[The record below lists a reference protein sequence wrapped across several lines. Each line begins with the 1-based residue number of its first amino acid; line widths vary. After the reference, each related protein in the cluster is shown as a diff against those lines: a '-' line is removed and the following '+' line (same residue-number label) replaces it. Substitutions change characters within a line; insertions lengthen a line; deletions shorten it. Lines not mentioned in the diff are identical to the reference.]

1 MEINILLVDDS
12 AFMRQILKEKISEI
26 DGLNVI
32 ATARNSQEA
41 FQKIKQFNPD
51 LITLDIEMPGM
62 NGLETLKVIKESCD
76 IPVMMMSSL
85 SGKEITIE
93 ALEAGAIDFIEKP
106 ADIRN
111 QGETFKKQIEFVM
124 KQFFNRTQ
132 EMNALRI
139 NDEGSISDKSRPNAV
154 RALAIGASTG
164 GPRALL
170 QVMKDL
176 PEGINV
182 PIFIVQHMPK
192 GFTAS
197 FAQRMDSVSSVQV
210 VEAYEGM
217 TVEGG
222 KAYIAPGDY
231 HMIVKNRRIH
241 LSQTDKIHGVRPAV
255 DHLFSSAAESYG
267 SRLIGVVLTG
277 MGKDGTE
284 GLKKIKTNG
293 GYTFAQDKESS
304 LVFGMPGNAIQNN
317 VIDEVVNLEQLTDAL
332 NQVLGGRK

>member
-26 DGLNVI
+26 DGLNVV

-62 NGLETLKVIKESCD
+62 NGLETLKVIKESYD

-106 ADIRN
+106 ADIKN
-111 QGETFKKQIEFVM
+111 QGESFKKQIEFVM

-132 EMNALRI
+132 EMTAPRS
-139 NDEGSISDKSRPNAV
+139 NDEGSNPNKSRPNAV

-197 FAQRMDSVSSVQV
+197 FAQRMDAVSPVKV
-210 VEAYEGM
+210 VEAYDGM
-217 TVEGG
+217 PVEGG
-222 KAYIAPGDY
+222 KAYVAPGDH
-231 HMIVKNRRIH
+231 HMTVKNRRIQ

-304 LVFGMPGNAIQNN
+304 LVFGMPGNAIQNK
-317 VIDEVVNLEQLTDAL
+317 VIDEVVNLEELTDAL

>member
-41 FQKIKQFNPD
+41 FQKIKQLNPD
-51 LITLDIEMPGM
+51 LVTLDIEMPGM
-62 NGLETLKVIKESCD
+62 NGLETLKVIKEISD

-106 ADIRN
+106 ADIKN
-111 QGETFKKQIEFVM
+111 QGEAFKKQIEFVM
-124 KQFFNRTQ
+124 KQFFNKNQ
-132 EMNALRI
+132 ETAALRG
-139 NDEGSISDKSRPNAV
+139 NSEGISQNKTRPHAV
-154 RALAIGASTG
+154 RALVIGASTG

-170 QVMKDL
+170 QVMKAL
-176 PEGINV
+176 PEGIQI

-197 FAQRMDSVSSVQV
+197 FAQRMDAVSPVKV
-210 VEAYEGM
+210 VEAYDGM
-217 TVEGG
+217 PVEGG
-222 KAYIAPGDY
+222 KAYVAPGDY
-231 HMIVKNRRIH
+231 HMTVKNRRIQ
-241 LSQTDKIHGVRPAV
+241 LSQADKIHGVRPAV
-255 DHLFSSAAESYG
+255 DPLFTSAAESYG

-284 GLKKIKTNG
+284 GLREIKTNG
-293 GYTFAQDKESS
+293 GYTFAQDKDSS
-304 LVFGMPGNAIQNN
+304 LVFGMPGNAIQNK
-317 VIDEVVNLEQLTDAL
+317 VIDEVVNLEDLTYAL

>member
-106 ADIRN
+106 SDIRN
-111 QGETFKKQIEFVM
+111 QGESFKKQIEAVM

-132 EMNALRI
+132 EMTNPRM
-139 NDEGSISDKSRPNAV
+139 NDEESLSAKPRPNAV

-210 VEAYEGM
+210 VEAYDGM
-217 TVEGG
+217 PVEGG

-284 GLKKIKTNG
+284 GLKKIKSNG

-304 LVFGMPGNAIQNN
+304 LVFGMPGNAIRNN